1 MNALAGLIQRRVGLS
16 LLAIGVLLLG
26 AFAYFH
32 LPVAPLPTVDFP
44 TIQVTAKLSGA
55 SAETMASSVATPLE
69 RAFAAVPQVTS
80 MTSSS
85 AAGKTQVVLQFD
97 LSRDIDGA
105 AQDVQ
110 TAINTATPNLPK
122 TMSSAP
128 TFNKVNPAEGT
139 VMSLAVTSPVRT
151 LPELDRYADNYIAQR
166 LSQMPGVGLVDFHG
180 EQKPAVRVQI
190 DPDALAARGL
200 TLEDVRSVISV
211 STLDQPKGTLDG
223 QSRSITLGATDQL
236 LDPQHYR
243 DQVIA
248 YKNGMPIKL
257 GDLGRVIAGAEDTQ
271 QAAQLGA
278 EPTVIV
284 DIHKQPGFNLLS
296 TIATLKAK
304 LPELTASLPRDVQ
317 VQVVGDRTQT
327 IEASVND
334 MQFTL
339 LLSIALVVVVIFVFL
354 RKATATLIPSLTI
367 PLSLVATFGVMY
379 LLGYSLDNLSIMG
392 LAIAVGFVV
401 DDAIVV
407 MENIVR
413 HLEMGKSRLQSAVD
427 GLREVA
433 FTIVSMTV
441 SLIAVFLPI
450 LLMSGIVGRLMREF
464 AVTVSVAIMMSGI
477 VSLTITPMLCAWLL
491 KPHVDHEEGHF
502 AQACERVFEG
512 LHNGYRRSLDW
523 VLDHQRTTLAV
534 AIATMVATAVLY
546 VDIPKGFFPQQDNGL
561 IQGVAEA
568 AADISPIAMRA
579 QVNRAADII
588 GQDPAVAQVYFWIGP
603 NPTVSQ
609 GKVMINLK
617 PFSERTASA
626 AEVIRRLQPALDRL
640 SGVKVFMQA
649 NQDIQ
654 IGGRASK
661 TQYQYILQ
669 DPDSVELDHWSGVLL
684 EKLKSLPQL
693 QHVTSDQQ
701 QAIAQSTLMI
711 DRSTAARLGVTVQAI
726 DDVLYDAFGQRQI
739 ATMFTQLD
747 QNHVILELD
756 PSWQTST
763 ATLEHLFVRASSGAL
778 VPLNLLAS
786 VKTEQVPIIINHQG
800 VFPAITLSFDLA
812 PGHALSE
819 AVTAIN
825 QASLAVAMPDTVLGS
840 FQGTAQAFQD
850 SLKSQPWLILAAIL
864 TVYIVLG
871 VLYENAIHPL
881 TIISTL
887 PSAGFGALLALM
899 LCGQDLSVLG
909 MIGIILLIG
918 IVKKNA
924 IMIVDFTLQAQQQGL
939 SPREAVREG
948 CLLRLRPILMTS
960 LAALLGAVPLAFGH
974 GAGSELRQPLGIAIV
989 GGLAVSQILTLY
1001 TTPVVYLWFERWRQK
1016 TLLNRAEVTV

>member
-200 TLEDVRSVISV
+200 TLEDVRSVIGV

-257 GDLGRVIAGAEDTQ
+257 GDLGRVIACAEDTQ

-464 AVTVSVAIMMSGI
+464 AVTVSVAIIMSGI

-491 KPHVDHEEGHF
+491 KPHADHEEGRF

-523 VLDHQRTTLAV
+523 VLDHQRITMAV
-534 AIATMVATAVLY
+534 AIATMVATAALY
-546 VDIPKGFFPQQDNGL
+546 VGIPKGFFPQQDNGL

-588 GQDPAVAQVYFWIGP
+588 GQAPAVARVYFWIGP

-626 AEVIRRLQPALDRL
+626 ADVIRRLQPALDRL
-640 SGVKVFMQA
+640 SGIKVFMQA

-661 TQYQYILQ
+661 TQYQYTLQ

-701 QAIAQSTLMI
+701 QAIAQSTLVI

-939 SPREAVREG
+939 SPRDAVREG

-1001 TTPVVYLWFERWRQK
+1001 TTPVVYLWFERRRRK
-1016 TLLNRAEVTV
+1016 TLPETAEVNV